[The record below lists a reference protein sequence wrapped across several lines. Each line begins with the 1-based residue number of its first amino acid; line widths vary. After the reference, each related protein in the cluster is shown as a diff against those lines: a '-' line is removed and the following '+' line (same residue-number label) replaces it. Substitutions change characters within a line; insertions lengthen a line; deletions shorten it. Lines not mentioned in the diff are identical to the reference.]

1 METKGNKI
9 LKNMKMWWMSMLD
22 PLKKI
27 MSKHKLLLA
36 IMQVNQTSIQL
47 TKVNVNKL
55 FLCFFRFSIFYFYH
69 AIKFCR
75 TYSNF
80 KNGWRF

>member
-1 METKGNKI
+1 
-9 LKNMKMWWMSMLD
+9 MLD

-55 FLCFFRFSIFYFYH
+55 FLCFFLFTIFYFYH
-69 AIKFCR
+69 AIKFCK
-75 TYSNF
+75 TYSNL

>member
-1 METKGNKI
+1 
-9 LKNMKMWWMSMLD
+9 MLD

-47 TKVNVNKL
+47 TKVNVNSMFFFIFN
-55 FLCFFRFSIFYFYH
+55 FLLLSCNQIL
-69 AIKFCR
+69 
-75 TYSNF
+75 
-80 KNGWRF
+80 